1 VELEPETTQERVRGK
16 KHLRER
22 ATFMLTPALIKRLG
36 HYVVDQRPIEKS
48 EVVEQA
54 VDKFL
59 TEKGY

>member
-1 VELEPETTQERVRGK
+1 VELEPDITQQQVRGK
-16 KHLRER
+16 KHPRER
-22 ATFMLTPALIKRLG
+22 ATFMLTPALITRLG

-48 EVVEQA
+48 KVVEQA